1 MGKKAKV
8 EINKERPGKGN
19 FIVTVSGS
27 GSGSSSSTEGRQID
41 IVSLEGMKRP
51 FPAIRALDM
60 DDIVS
65 NILAAIEELENTDEV
80 MDDAA
85 AADEKK
91 APAQE
96 ESDAK

>member
-1 MGKKAKV
+1 VGKKAKV

-19 FIVTVSGS
+19 FIVTVSSS
-27 GSGSSSSTEGRQID
+27 GTEGRQID

-65 NILAAIEELENTDEV
+65 DVLAAIEELEKTDEV
-80 MDDAA
+80 MEDADA
-85 AADEKK
+85 DTADEKK